1 MFRPFLVLGVSVG
14 VVSAF
19 VSSVFAF
26 FFNQNLLDFSEV
38 LPYWKIISMDF
49 SLALIAVGVFY
60 GLSLVSKTYYKPIFN
75 ALFAICSIVSVLIPI
90 TAKFPDLE
98 FPEFYPTFAI
108 PLHLI
113 FSVIFLAS
121 SSILINDEK

>member
-19 VSSVFAF
+19 VSSVFAY

-49 SLALIAVGVFY
+49 SLALIAVGIFY
-60 GLSLVSKTYYKPIFN
+60 GLHFISKKYFKLIFN
-75 ALFAICSIVSVLIPI
+75 SLFALCSISSVLVPI

-98 FPEFYPTFAI
+98 FPEFYPTYAI

-113 FSVIFLAS
+113 FSVIFLAL
-121 SSILINDEK
+121 SSILIKDEK

>member
-19 VSSVFAF
+19 VSSVFAY

-38 LPYWKIISMDF
+38 LPYWKIISVNF
-49 SLALIAVGVFY
+49 SLALMAAGVFY
-60 GLSLVSKTYYKPIFN
+60 GLNLVSRKYCRTIFN
-75 ALFAICSIVSVLIPI
+75 CLFALCSILSVIFPI
-90 TAKFPDLE
+90 TAKFEDLE

-108 PLHLI
+108 PLHLF
-113 FSVIFLAS
+113 FSVIFLS
-121 SSILINDEK
+121 FSSILIKDEK

>member
-49 SLALIAVGVFY
+49 SLALIAVGFFY

-75 ALFAICSIVSVLIPI
+75 SLFATCSIASVLIPI

>member
-1 MFRPFLVLGVSVG
+1 MFRSFLVLGVSVG

-19 VSSVFAF
+19 VSSVFAY

-38 LPYWKIISMDF
+38 LPYWKIIAVDF
-49 SLALIAVGVFY
+49 SLSLISVGIYF
-60 GLSLVSKTYYKPIFN
+60 GLSLISKKYFKLIFN
-75 ALFAICSIVSVLIPI
+75 SLFALCSISSVLVPI
-90 TAKFPDLE
+90 TAKCTDLE

-108 PLHLI
+108 PLHLF
-113 FSVIFLAS
+113 FSVIFLAL